1 MVGETIA
8 LRLGT
13 RGSPLALAQAHETR
27 SRLATAHGW
36 PEATVAVIEI
46 RTTGD
51 AIQDRALA
59 EAGGKGLF
67 TKELDTALLAGDI
80 DLAVH
85 SAKDLPT
92 MLPPG
97 IALAGFLPREDVRD
111 AFISGDGANLVDL
124 PLRAVVGSASL
135 RRQAQLRRIRPDLD
149 VRLLRGNVQTRLRK
163 VDAGEF
169 HATILAMAGLKRLS
183 LTARVTQQ
191 LDTDDFLP
199 AVGQGAIAIVARADD
214 EATLRLLAPI
224 LDSETGLAVT
234 CERAFLRMLDGSCR
248 TPIAGYAQIK
258 GRQLGFRGI
267 VLAPDGSDSVE
278 TIAGG
283 PVDAAEKLGQ
293 DAGRDLLDRM
303 PSGLLD
309 QIRTP
314 S

>member
-1 MVGETIA
+1 MTGETIA

-13 RGSPLALAQAHETR
+13 RGSPLALAQAYETR
-27 SRLATAHGW
+27 SRLATTQGW
-36 PEATVAVIEI
+36 PETAVAILEI

-51 AIQDRALA
+51 AIQDRALS

-67 TKELDTALLAGDI
+67 TKELDVALLAGDI
-80 DLAVH
+80 DIAVH

-92 MLPPG
+92 LLPPG
-97 IALAGFLPREDVRD
+97 ITLAGFLPREDVRD
-111 AFISGDGANLVDL
+111 AFISGSGVNLIDL

-163 VDAGEF
+163 VDAGDF

-183 LTARVTQQ
+183 LTDRVTER

-224 LDSETGLAVT
+224 LDRETGLAVT

-248 TPIAGYAQIK
+248 TPIAGYAQIN

-278 TIAGG
+278 TIARG

-309 QIRTP
+309 KIRSP

>member
-1 MVGETIA
+1 MAGETIA

-27 SRLATAHGW
+27 SRLAAAQGW
-36 PEATVAVIEI
+36 PEATVAILEI

-80 DLAVH
+80 DIAVH

-111 AFISGDGANLVDL
+111 AFISGDRVNLVDL

-163 VDAGEF
+163 LDAGEF

-183 LTARVTQQ
+183 LTDRVTEQ

-214 EATLRLLAPI
+214 QATLGMLAPI
-224 LDSETGLAVT
+224 LDRDTGIAVT
-234 CERAFLRMLDGSCR
+234 CERAFLRVLDGSCR
-248 TPIAGYAQIK
+248 TPIAGYAQIN

-293 DAGRDLLDRM
+293 DAGQDLLDRM
-303 PSGLLD
+303 SSGLLD
-309 QIRTP
+309 QIRSP
-314 S
+314 G

>member
-1 MVGETIA
+1 MTGETIA

-27 SRLATAHGW
+27 GRLATAHGW
-36 PEATVAVIEI
+36 SEATVAVREI

-111 AFISGDGANLVDL
+111 AFISGDGVPLAHL
-124 PLRAVVGSASL
+124 PLQAVVGSASL
-135 RRQAQLRRIRPDLD
+135 RRQAQLRRLRPDLD

-163 VDAGEF
+163 LDAGEF

-183 LTARVTQQ
+183 LTDRVTEQ

-214 EATLRLLAPI
+214 AATLRLLAPI
-224 LDSETGLAVT
+224 LDRDTGLAVT

-248 TPIAGYAQIK
+248 TPIAGYAQIN

-303 PSGLLD
+303 PPGLLD

>member
-27 SRLATAHGW
+27 NRLAKAQGW
-36 PEATVAVIEI
+36 PEATVDVVEI

-80 DLAVH
+80 DIAVH

-92 MLPPG
+92 LLPPG

-111 AFISGDGANLVDL
+111 AFISGDGATLVDL

-183 LTARVTQQ
+183 LTARVTEQ
-191 LDTDDFLP
+191 LDTAEFLP

-214 EATLRLLAPI
+214 QAPLRLLAPI
-224 LDSETGLAVT
+224 LDGDTGLAVT

-278 TIAGG
+278 AIAIG

-314 S
+314 G

>member
-1 MVGETIA
+1 M
-8 LRLGT
+8 GT

-27 SRLATAHGW
+27 NRLATAHGW
-36 PEATVAVIEI
+36 PEATVDVLEI

-80 DLAVH
+80 DIAVH

-92 MLPPG
+92 LLPPG

-111 AFISGDGANLVDL
+111 AFISGDGATLVDL

-183 LTARVTQQ
+183 LTARVTEQ

-224 LDSETGLAVT
+224 LDSDTGLAVT

-278 TIAGG
+278 AIAIG

-314 S
+314 G